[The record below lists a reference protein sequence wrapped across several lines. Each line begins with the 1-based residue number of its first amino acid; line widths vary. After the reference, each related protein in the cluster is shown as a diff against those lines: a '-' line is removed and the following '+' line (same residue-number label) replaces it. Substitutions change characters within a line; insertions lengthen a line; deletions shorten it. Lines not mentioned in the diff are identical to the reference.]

1 MSGEGVIDDGST
13 SQHVPQA
20 PAAGDGGSAVGPGEP
35 PAAMVQ
41 SGPVANAVEVE
52 DLTKTYG
59 DVVAL
64 DAVALSVAVGEVH
77 GLIGPNGAG
86 KSTLLRILFG
96 LVRPD
101 RGRAALFG
109 REHAVDGTVE
119 TLRGVAGFVDRPRF
133 YPFLTGRQNLELAA
147 RVDGHRGTTS
157 IDEVLETA
165 GLTEAASRKLAG
177 WSTGMRQRLGLAC
190 ALLRGPRLLLL
201 DEPTTGLD
209 PAGARDLNALIR
221 SLCSEGVTV
230 LLSSHDM
237 FGMEA
242 ICDSATILNRGRPLR
257 QGSLSDLRA
266 SAPVGRHRL
275 ETSDNDAALEVGRR
289 HPVVIDRHERGG
301 LSLQAGRKELHDLVC
316 ELGRL
321 DISVVLLEQE
331 VPPLAALFYEL
342 VDA

>member
-1 MSGEGVIDDGST
+1 MAS
-13 SQHVPQA
+13 
-20 PAAGDGGSAVGPGEP
+20 
-35 PAAMVQ
+35 
-41 SGPVANAVEVE
+41 AVEV
-52 DLTKTYG
+52 DALTKTYG

-64 DAVALSVAVGEVH
+64 DDVSLLVAAGEVH

-109 REHAVDGTVE
+109 REHAVNGTAE

-133 YPFLTGRQNLELAA
+133 YPFLTGRKNLELLAM
-147 RVDGHRGTTS
+147 VDGDGS
-157 IDEVLETA
+157 SAPIEEVLETTS
-165 GLTEAASRKLAG
+165 LTDAASRKVGG
-177 WSTGMRQRLGLAC
+177 WSTGMLQRLGVAS
-190 ALLRGPRLLLL
+190 ALLRRPRLLLL

-209 PAGARDLNALIR
+209 PAGARDLNSLLR
-221 SLCSEGVTV
+221 SLSGDGVTV

-237 FGMEA
+237 LEIEA
-242 ICDSATILNRGRPLR
+242 ICDSASILNRGRILR
-257 QGSLSDLRA
+257 HGSLSDLRA
-266 SAPVGRHRL
+266 SAPEGRHRL

-289 HPVVIDRHERGG
+289 HPVVIDRHDNGG
-301 LSLQAGRKELHDLVC
+301 LALRAGRQELHDLVC